1 LEILEYCAAEKCL
14 EREQYYLDLLTPEYN
29 ILKVA
34 GSSLGRKHSD
44 EAKAKMREK
53 ALTPERLE
61 ELKRLH
67 ASAEHKEHLNRL
79 NSSLEEQAKRLAAL
93 KVHNSSQE
101 ARDHLKRHLK
111 HLHSNPEIQA
121 KRLEGLKRIHQNP
134 EYQAKRLEHADARHD
149 SLVPRLRVPRI
160 LKRLHSSPEHKE
172 HLNRLNLLQSKKVEV
187 LDSQNNETT
196 IYSSLSEAAIAIGVA
211 QGSISN
217 AFKRRGDSTV

>member
-1 LEILEYCAAEKCL
+1 MLISKSLIKYGYSNFTLEILEYCQASEVVQ
-14 EREQYYLDLLTPEYN
+14 REQHYMDLLKPQYNILQKAGSLLGFKHSKETIAKIKNLTPE
-29 ILKVA
+29 K
-34 GSSLGRKHSD
+34 
-44 EAKAKMREK
+44 
-53 ALTPERLE
+53 
-61 ELKRLH
+61 
-67 ASAEHKEHLNRL
+67 
-79 NSSLEEQAKRLAAL
+79 
-93 KVHNSSQE
+93 
-101 ARDHLKRHLK
+101 
-111 HLHSNPEIQA
+111 
-121 KRLEGLKRIHQNP
+121 
-134 EYQAKRLEHADARHD
+134 QAKRLEHADARHD